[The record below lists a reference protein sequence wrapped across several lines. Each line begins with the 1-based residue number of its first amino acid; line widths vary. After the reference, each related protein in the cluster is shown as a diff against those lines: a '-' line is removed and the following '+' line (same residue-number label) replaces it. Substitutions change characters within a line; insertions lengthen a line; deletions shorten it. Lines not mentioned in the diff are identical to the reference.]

1 VNSRRVILIAVGV
14 LFLLGGLVMAF
25 QGAGY
30 VGGSYMTGDPTWI
43 YVGGVVAIIGLLLMV
58 LGLRSGQR
66 NQTPVAAAQ

>member
-1 VNSRRVILIAVGV
+1 
-14 LFLLGGLVMAF
+14 MAF